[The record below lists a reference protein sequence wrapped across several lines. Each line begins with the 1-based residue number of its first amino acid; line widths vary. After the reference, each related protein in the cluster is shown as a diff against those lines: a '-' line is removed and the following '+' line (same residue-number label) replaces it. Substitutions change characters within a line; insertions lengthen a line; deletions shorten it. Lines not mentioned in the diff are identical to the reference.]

1 MAFWLAI
8 GPIENWEYGLEQGG
22 VWGVRER
29 YQKAWNR
36 VKQNDMLF
44 FYAMRPVK
52 GIIGY
57 GTIRSKER
65 QSKPFWAE
73 ERKEGITLWPLH
85 LRIEVVFCL
94 PRGKWETD
102 KIPLP
107 PLSQGIAIQRALQ
120 EIREDVAQGILGQF
134 PRAKR

>member
-8 GPIENWEYGLEQGG
+8 GPIENWDYGLEQGG
-22 VWGVRER
+22 VWGVTER
-29 YQKAWNR
+29 YQKAWDR
-36 VKQNDMLF
+36 VKKNDVLF

-52 GIIGY
+52 SIIGY

-65 QSKPFWAE
+65 QSKPFWPE

-94 PRGKWETD
+94 PRDKWEVNR
-102 KIPLP
+102 IPLP
-107 PLSQGIAIQRALQ
+107 SLSQGITIQRALQ
-120 EIREDVAQGILGQF
+120 EIREGVAQDLLGQF
-134 PRAKR
+134 PRDKG